1 MQTTAENA
9 IVGKLPGTT
18 ITLPD
23 GTLLPLTKPLVRRSS
38 GQYTRQRRLAVLNR
52 WIRKGILQVV
62 GSPWLPGFWILSTER
77 ANHALGALTQM
88 RVRVKLLLTVTEES
102 MDESSHWVSFKA
114 DPLMIVPV
122 RWDSFESYAQE
133 LKKKYRARLSKAVKS
148 NSTLE
153 VRILQSATKEFK
165 TAAQLLAITLTDKVV
180 AMPENLEWLLE
191 MYQDCFGASFKMYGF
206 FHEDELVGFISTVDD
221 GKLLRAMHFGS
232 KTSAPQEFYSFTM
245 FHMIRLGIEGGFN
258 KVSLG
263 RTATEIKSTY
273 GAVPE
278 ENYFSFYSENWFFKR
293 LLRLAQKRYQP
304 KHYVLRSPFK

>member
-18 ITLPD
+18 IALPD

-133 LKKKYRARLSKAVKS
+133 LKKKYRARLNKAVKS

-153 VRILQSATKEFK
+153 VRILQSATTEFK

-180 AMPENLEWLLE
+180 AMPGKFRMAFRNVPGLLW
-191 MYQDCFGASFKMYGF
+191 SF
-206 FHEDELVGFISTVDD
+206 I
-221 GKLLRAMHFGS
+221 
-232 KTSAPQEFYSFTM
+232 
-245 FHMIRLGIEGGFN
+245 
-258 KVSLG
+258 
-263 RTATEIKSTY
+263 
-273 GAVPE
+273 
-278 ENYFSFYSENWFFKR
+278 
-293 LLRLAQKRYQP
+293 
-304 KHYVLRSPFK
+304 